1 MSEGAAEREPRRVLV
16 LANETVTGK
25 TLVDK
30 LKERAEQGPI
40 EVTVIAP
47 QNAPRAGFVVYDES
61 RRSCAERRLRRALTM
76 LEQADI
82 PAEGEVVDPDPL
94 AALRDALYQR
104 KPDEVIISTHP
115 ELKSRWLRGNF
126 VDQARKTAGETP
138 VEHVVVDLS
147 APRERVHV
155 LVVAN
160 QTLLGDPLLQ
170 AIRERAE
177 EGPAEF
183 TLVAP
188 ADVPG
193 VQARLDEAVRRLR
206 DAGIDA
212 SGHIGHP
219 DPYLAVMQAVDE
231 EGIDEVVISTFP
243 RAASGWLRRNVV
255 ERVRGAANAP
265 VRHVVV
271 EPEEAEAAPAA

>member
-1 MSEGAAEREPRRVLV
+1 LSAPRRILV

-61 RRSCAERRLRRALTM
+61 RRSCAERRLRRALEM
-76 LEQADI
+76 LEGAEI

-94 AALRDALYQR
+94 QSLRDALYQYR
-104 KPDEVIISTHP
+104 PDGVIISTHP
-115 ELKSRWLRGNF
+115 ELKSRWLRGNLI
-126 VDQARKTAGETP
+126 DQARKAAGETP
-138 VEHVVVDLS
+138 VEHIVVDLS
-147 APRERVHV
+147 APRERTHV

-160 QTLLGDPLLQ
+160 QTLLGEPLLQ
-170 AIRERAE
+170 ALRERAE

-193 VQARLDEAVRRLR
+193 VRERLDEAVRRLR
-206 DAGIDA
+206 DAGLDA

-219 DPYLAVMQAVDE
+219 DPYIAVMNAIDE

-243 RAASGWLRRNVV
+243 RATSGWLRRNVI
-255 ERVRGAANAP
+255 ERVRGAADVP

-271 EPEEAEAAPAA
+271 EPAEAEAAPAA

>member
-1 MSEGAAEREPRRVLV
+1 VSEPRRILV
-16 LANETVTGK
+16 LANETAAGR
-25 TLVDK
+25 TLVEK
-30 LKERAEQGPI
+30 LRERAEQGPI

-76 LEQADI
+76 LEQAEI
-82 PAEGEVVDPDPL
+82 PAGGEVVDPDPL
-94 AALRDALYQR
+94 QSLRDALYQYR
-104 KPDEVIISTHP
+104 PDEVIISTHP
-115 ELKSRWLRGNF
+115 ELKSRWLRGNLI
-126 VDQARKTAGETP
+126 DQARKAAGETP
-138 VEHVVVDLS
+138 VEHIVVDLS
-147 APRERVHV
+147 APRERTHV

-160 QTLLGDPLLQ
+160 QTLLGEPLLQ
-170 AIRERAE
+170 ALRERAE

-183 TLVAP
+183 TLVGP

-193 VQARLDEAVRRLR
+193 VRERLEEAVRRLG
-206 DAGIDA
+206 DAGLDA

-219 DPYLAVMQAVDE
+219 DPYIAVMNAIDE

-243 RAASGWLRRNVV
+243 SATSGWLRRKVI
-255 ERVRGAANAP
+255 ERVRGAANVP

-271 EPEEAEAAPAA
+271 EPAEAEPAPAA

>member
-1 MSEGAAEREPRRVLV
+1 LSEPRRILV
-16 LANETVTGK
+16 LANETAAGK
-25 TLVDK
+25 SLVDK

-47 QNAPRAGFVVYDES
+47 QNAPRAGFIVYDES

-76 LEQADI
+76 LEGAEI

-94 AALRDALYQR
+94 QSLRDALYQYR
-104 KPDEVIISTHP
+104 PDEVIISTHP
-115 ELKSRWLRGNF
+115 ELKSRWLRGNLI
-126 VDQARKTAGETP
+126 DQARKAAGDTP
-138 VEHVVVDLS
+138 VEHIVVDLS
-147 APRERVHV
+147 APRERTHV

-160 QTLLGDPLLQ
+160 QTLLGEPLLQ
-170 AIRERAE
+170 ALRERAE

-193 VQARLDEAVRRLR
+193 VRERLEEAVRRLR
-206 DAGIDA
+206 DAGLDA

-219 DPYLAVMQAVDE
+219 DPYIAVMNAIDE
-231 EGIDEVVISTFP
+231 EGVDELVISTLP
-243 RAASGWLRRNVV
+243 RATSGWMRRNVL
-255 ERVRGAANAP
+255 ERVRGATDLP

-271 EPEEAEAAPAA
+271 EPAETEAAPAA

>member
-1 MSEGAAEREPRRVLV
+1 MSEPRRILV
-16 LANETVTGK
+16 LANETAAGK
-25 TLVDK
+25 SLVDK
-30 LKERAEQGPI
+30 LRERAEEGPI

-61 RRSCAERRLRRALTM
+61 RRSCAERRLRRALEM
-76 LEQADI
+76 LEGAEI

-94 AALRDALYQR
+94 QSLRDALYQYR
-104 KPDEVIISTHP
+104 PDEVIISTHP
-115 ELKSRWLRGNF
+115 ELKSRWLRGNLI
-126 VDQARKTAGETP
+126 DQARKAAGETP
-138 VEHVVVDLS
+138 VEHIVVDLS
-147 APRERVHV
+147 APRERTHV

-160 QTLLGDPLLQ
+160 QTLLGEPLLQ
-170 AIRERAE
+170 ALRERAE

-193 VQARLDEAVRRLR
+193 VRQRLDEAVRRLR
-206 DAGIDA
+206 DAGLDA

-219 DPYLAVMQAVDE
+219 DPYIAVMNGIDE

-243 RAASGWLRRNVV
+243 RATSGWLRRNVI
-255 ERVRGAANAP
+255 ERVRGAADVP

-271 EPEEAEAAPAA
+271 EPAEAEAAPAA

>member
-1 MSEGAAEREPRRVLV
+1 LSEPRRILV
-16 LANETVTGK
+16 LANETAAGK
-25 TLVDK
+25 SLVDK
-30 LKERAEQGPI
+30 LRERAEQGPI

-61 RRSCAERRLRRALTM
+61 RRSCAERRLRRALEM
-76 LEQADI
+76 LEGAEI

-94 AALRDALYQR
+94 QSLRDALYQYR
-104 KPDEVIISTHP
+104 PDEVIISTHP
-115 ELKSRWLRGNF
+115 ELKSRWLRGNLI
-126 VDQARKTAGETP
+126 DQARKAAGETP
-138 VEHVVVDLS
+138 VEHIVVDLS
-147 APRERVHV
+147 APRERTHV

-160 QTLLGDPLLQ
+160 QTLLGEPLLQ
-170 AIRERAE
+170 ALRERAE

-193 VQARLDEAVRRLR
+193 VRERLDEAVRRLR
-206 DAGIDA
+206 DAGLDA

-219 DPYLAVMQAVDE
+219 DPYIAVMNAIDE

-243 RAASGWLRRNVV
+243 RATSGWLRRNVI
-255 ERVRGAANAP
+255 ERVRGAADVP

-271 EPEEAEAAPAA
+271 EPAEAEAAPAA

>member
-1 MSEGAAEREPRRVLV
+1 MSEPRRILV
-16 LANETVTGK
+16 LANETAAGK
-25 TLVDK
+25 SLVDK

-47 QNAPRAGFVVYDES
+47 QNAPRAGFIVYDES

-76 LEQADI
+76 LEGADI

-94 AALRDALYQR
+94 QSLRDALYQYR
-104 KPDEVIISTHP
+104 PDEVIISTHP
-115 ELKSRWLRGNF
+115 ALKSRWLRGNLI
-126 VDQARKTAGETP
+126 DQARKAAGETP
-138 VEHVVVDLS
+138 VEHIVVDLS
-147 APRERVHV
+147 APRERAHV

-160 QTLLGDPLLQ
+160 QTLLGEPLLE
-170 AIRERAE
+170 ALRERAE

-193 VQARLDEAVRRLR
+193 VRERLEEAVRRLR
-206 DAGIDA
+206 DAGLEA

-219 DPYLAVMQAVDE
+219 DPYIAVMNAIDE

-243 RAASGWLRRNVV
+243 RATSGWLRRNVI
-255 ERVRGAANAP
+255 ERVRGAADVP

-271 EPEEAEAAPAA
+271 EPAEAEAAPAA

>member
-1 MSEGAAEREPRRVLV
+1 MSEPRRILV
-16 LANETVTGK
+16 LANETAAGR
-25 TLVDK
+25 TLVEK
-30 LKERAEQGPI
+30 LRQRAEQGPI

-76 LEQADI
+76 LEQAEI
-82 PAEGEVVDPDPL
+82 AAGGEVVDPDPL
-94 AALRDALYQR
+94 QSLRDALYQYR
-104 KPDEVIISTHP
+104 PDEVIISTHP
-115 ELKSRWLRGNF
+115 ELKSRWLRGNLI
-126 VDQARKTAGETP
+126 DQARKAAGETP
-138 VEHVVVDLS
+138 VEHIVVDLS
-147 APRERVHV
+147 APRERTHV

-160 QTLLGDPLLQ
+160 QTLLGEPLLQ
-170 AIRERAE
+170 ALRERAE

-183 TLVAP
+183 TLVGP

-193 VQARLDEAVRRLR
+193 VRERLEEAVRRLG
-206 DAGIDA
+206 DAGLDA

-219 DPYLAVMQAVDE
+219 DPYIAVMNAIDE

-243 RAASGWLRRNVV
+243 SATSGWLRRKVI
-255 ERVRGAANAP
+255 ERVRGAANVP

-271 EPEEAEAAPAA
+271 EPAEAEPAPAA

>member
-1 MSEGAAEREPRRVLV
+1 MSAPRRILV

-25 TLVDK
+25 TLVDT
-30 LKERAEQGPI
+30 LKERGEHGSI
-40 EVTVIAP
+40 EVIVIAP

-61 RRSCAERRLRRALTM
+61 RRSCAERRLRRALEM
-76 LEQADI
+76 LEQAGI
-82 PAEGEVVDPDPL
+82 PAEGDVVDPDPL
-94 AALRDALYQR
+94 QSLKDALYQHR
-104 KPDEVIISTHP
+104 PDEVIISTHP
-115 ELKSRWLRGNF
+115 ELKSRWLRGNL
-126 VDQARKTAGETP
+126 VDQARKAAGETP

-147 APRERVHV
+147 APRERAHV

-160 QTLLGDPLLQ
+160 QTLLGEPLLE
-170 AIRERAE
+170 ALRERAE

-193 VQARLDEAVRRLR
+193 VQERLEEAVRRLR
-206 DAGIDA
+206 DAGLEA

-219 DPYLAVMQAVDE
+219 DPYIAVVNAVDE
-231 EGIDEVVISTFP
+231 EGVDEVVISTFP
-243 RAASGWLRRNVV
+243 RATSGWLRRNVV
-255 ERVRGAANAP
+255 ERVRGVADVP

-271 EPEEAEAAPAA
+271 EPAEAETAPAA

>member
-1 MSEGAAEREPRRVLV
+1 MSEPRRILV
-16 LANETVTGK
+16 LANETAAGK
-25 TLVDK
+25 SLVDK

-47 QNAPRAGFVVYDES
+47 QNAPRAGFIVYDES

-76 LEQADI
+76 LEGADI

-94 AALRDALYQR
+94 QSLRDALYQYR
-104 KPDEVIISTHP
+104 PDEVIISTHP
-115 ELKSRWLRGNF
+115 ELKSRWLRGNLI
-126 VDQARKTAGETP
+126 DQARKAAGETP
-138 VEHVVVDLS
+138 VEHIVVDLS
-147 APRERVHV
+147 APRERAHV

-160 QTLLGDPLLQ
+160 QTLLGEPLLE
-170 AIRERAE
+170 ALRERAE

-193 VQARLDEAVRRLR
+193 VRERLEEAVRRLR
-206 DAGIDA
+206 DAGLEA

-219 DPYLAVMQAVDE
+219 DPYIAVMNAIDE

-243 RAASGWLRRNVV
+243 RATSGWLRRNVI
-255 ERVRGAANAP
+255 ERVRGAADVP

-271 EPEEAEAAPAA
+271 EPAEAEAAPAA

>member
-1 MSEGAAEREPRRVLV
+1 LSEPRRILV

-25 TLVDK
+25 TLVDR

-40 EVTVIAP
+40 EVRVIAP

-61 RRSCAERRLRRALTM
+61 RRSCAQRRLRRALEM

-94 AALRDALYQR
+94 QSLKDALYQHG
-104 KPDEVIISTHP
+104 PDEVIISTHP
-115 ELKSRWLRGNF
+115 ELKSRWLRGNL
-126 VDQARKTAGETP
+126 VDQARKAAGETP
-138 VEHVVVDLS
+138 VEHIVVDLA
-147 APRERVHV
+147 APRERAHI

-160 QTLLGDPLLQ
+160 QTLLGEPLLQ
-170 AIRERAE
+170 AVRERAE

-193 VQARLDEAVRRLR
+193 VQERLDEAVRRLR
-206 DAGIDA
+206 DAGLDA

-219 DPYLAVMQAVDE
+219 DPYIAVTNAVDE
-231 EGIDEVVISTFP
+231 EGIDEVIISTFP
-243 RAASGWLRRNVV
+243 RATSGWMRRNVV
-255 ERVRGAANAP
+255 ERVRGKANLP

-271 EPEEAEAAPAA
+271 TPEEAEAVPAA